1 MGLSADLISQFV
13 KITKD
18 TLPKHKST
26 TVYGTVVKEGTNVSV
41 QIDGSE
47 GRLTPI
53 APTTTDVEN
62 GDRVSVSITNH
73 VAVITG
79 NLTSPSARTDTVQEI
94 DGHVQVID
102 GTVQDHDIQITT
114 LEVVVA
120 DKVSTKVL
128 EAEVARIGQLE
139 AENAV
144 ITGKLT
150 ANEASIKDLEAE
162 NVTITGMLTAN
173 EASIKKLEADN
184 VTINDTLTAANA
196 NITKLQTEKLSAT
209 EADLKYANIDFANI
223 GEAAMKKIFADSG
236 IIKDA
241 VISGLNVTGELNGV
255 TINGDLINANTL
267 KANRLLVLGKD
278 GLYYKLNVSA
288 NKVEGEQTDENSING
303 SVITAK
309 TITANKITVDDLV
322 AFGATIGGF
331 HLTKSSIYSGVK
343 ESIDN
348 TTRGI
353 YLDNDGQVAFGD
365 ASNYLKFYKDS
376 DGSYQL
382 DISAR
387 SLTFA
392 GSGTKVET
400 AIVSSVDEFYV
411 STSPTSL
418 TGGSWSTSQPA
429 WSEGKYIWRRTLVTH
444 ANGTTE
450 YSPSQNGMCVTGNT
464 GATGQ
469 QGPQGEKGETGATGQ
484 QGPQGEKGETG
495 DTGETGKGVTSV
507 TGYYC
512 LSSSA
517 TNYTGATWSTT
528 VPEWVDGKYYWQ
540 QLRIVYTD
548 GTVKW
553 TNPTCITGGKGET
566 GEKGDTGAKG
576 ETGAT
581 GNGVSEIVTQFYLS
595 VSKTAQSGGL
605 WSTTMPTWSNGKY
618 LWTRS
623 KITYTNG
630 TVKYTTPQ
638 CDSSWE
644 AANDAAKVAT
654 NYMKFEDGTGLIVGD
669 MTAGTLGSNI
679 LIDADSMDI
688 RLGDVVLASYEANTI
703 YLGKNNTNAKI
714 ELCGGVGSITA
725 EALDDSNDWW
735 GLHIYSQNLINL
747 SGAAVG
753 MGGYTTFGS
762 GHASTRF
769 RLTCSDEWAGTTLDP
784 RYHGALY
791 INTEI
796 GDYNAYGF
804 NLQYIDINTVD
815 GIILGQESTPLYADS
830 QWAKIIIKASSAR
843 AEGLTPSI
851 TLEATDTKITG
862 AMRFTANNSRI
873 WGTETDGTEIEV
885 FQAKNSS
892 NNTVIGWGN
901 YDTGS
906 GNTNIYGNDVFIG
919 SKESMNNGAYRP
931 YYRGGDA
938 FDIKIST
945 SGFVTSSGNS
955 VRFIVPLSK
964 PIIGNPTV
972 TASSVNGLMLR
983 QNGKYTH
990 GSSSSTYASVSS
1002 YTVDT
1007 TNKGNH
1013 VVIFANLS
1021 DTTNVTNND
1030 AIGVHWSGRL
1040 TLSFG

>member
-94 DGHVQVID
+94 DGHVQIVD
-102 GTVQDHDIQITT
+102 DTVQDHDIQITT

-162 NVTITGMLTAN
+162 NVTITGILTAN
-173 EASIKKLEADN
+173 EADIKKLEADN

-209 EADLKYANIDFANI
+209 DADLKYANIDFANI

-331 HLTKSSIYSGVK
+331 HLTTSSIYSGVK

-365 ASNYLKFYKDS
+365 ASNYLKFYKDAN
-376 DGSYQL
+376 GVYRL
-382 DISAR
+382 AISADELVF
-387 SLTFA
+387 SA
-392 GSGTKVET
+392 SGTDVST
-400 AIVSSVDEFYV
+400 AIANAQNAADKAQTSVDNFSVGGRNLALRSDREITNNDYLTATYIPSTPLVAGEKYTMTLCLKPASGAHYVPYVSSGNQAFTEFR
-411 STSPTSL
+411 PT
-418 TGGSWSTSQPA
+418 
-429 WSEGKYIWRRTLVTH
+429 
-444 ANGTTE
+444 GTDK
-450 YSPSQNGMCVTGNT
+450 QVI
-464 GATGQ
+464 
-469 QGPQGEKGETGATGQ
+469 
-484 QGPQGEKGETG
+484 
-495 DTGETGKGVTSV
+495 SV
-507 TGYYC
+507 TFTAAYY
-512 LSSSA
+512 
-517 TNYTGATWSTT
+517 
-528 VPEWVDGKYYWQ
+528 PGKTPIDNIAY
-540 QLRIVYTD
+540 
-548 GTVKW
+548 
-553 TNPTCITGGKGET
+553 
-566 GEKGDTGAKG
+566 AKIG
-576 ETGAT
+576 
-581 GNGVSEIVTQFYLS
+581 IYR
-595 VSKTAQSGGL
+595 
-605 WSTTMPTWSNGKY
+605 MPN
-618 LWTRS
+618 
-623 KITYTNG
+623 NG
-630 TVKYTTPQ
+630 TVTENTTIYWAKIEKGTVATDWTPAPEDV
-638 CDSSWE
+638 DSAITTAQGSANSAILKAE
-644 AANDAAKVAT
+644 AAQSTADTAQTTANSAKTIGANAQAKANSADTKAGNAQTTANTAKSTADTAKSTADTARTEASAAAKTAT
-654 NYMKFEDGTGLIVGD
+654 NYMKFENNTGLIIGD
-669 MTAGTLGSNI
+669 MTAGTLGRNV
-679 LIDADSMDI
+679 LIDSDSIDI
-688 RLGDVVLASYEANTI
+688 RNGASVMASYRDNEI
-703 YLGKNNTNAKI
+703 LLGLNSPTSI
-714 ELCGGVGSITA
+714 IDLCCGTGSITSS
-725 EALDDSNDWW
+725 ALANGGEWW
-735 GLHIYSQNLINL
+735 KLDITSQNSIGLNT
-747 SGAAVG
+747 GVG
-753 MGGYTTFGS
+753 ELTADNYFETSWGDW
-762 GHASTRF
+762 ASTTIRA
-769 RLTCSDEWAGTTLDP
+769 TASNPWSYNAESYGLD
-784 RYHGALY
+784 ALY
-791 INTEI
+791 NGMVYISCELNDTQAW
-796 GDYNAYGF
+796 GRNQ
-804 NLQYIDINTVD
+804 QYIDMTAANGV
-815 GIILGQESTPLYADS
+815 IIAQESTPGDMNS
-830 QWAKIIIKASSAR
+830 QEAKIIIRSSSERLEYAD
-843 AEGLTPSI
+843 PSI
-851 TLEATDTKITG
+851 TLDATDTKITG
-862 AMRFTANNSRI
+862 AMRFTSNNSRI

-901 YDTGS
+901 YDKGS